1 VAAQI
6 DGASTEGRPLRRL
19 VANGFPQPVIGSN
32 GLKLKQD
39 EKKISDGMSDMRQI
53 EVADVG

>member
-1 VAAQI
+1 MARQQRAVHS
-6 DGASTEGRPLRRL
+6 GRL